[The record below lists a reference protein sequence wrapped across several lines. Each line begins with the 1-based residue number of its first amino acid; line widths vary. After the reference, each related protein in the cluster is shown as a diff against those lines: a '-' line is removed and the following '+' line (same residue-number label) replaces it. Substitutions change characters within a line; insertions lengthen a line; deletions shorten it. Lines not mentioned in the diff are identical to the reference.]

1 MDNLTVVC
9 TYQRDRYPS
18 EESGELNTGE
28 IRIVVWDGRG
38 NRILWPAKDQQTYV
52 AAATVKGVIKSPPLS
67 GIESDEIAIMALVR
81 FGGSNGEMHQITG
94 AFPLPKSGNTFKV
107 DVYANIERAEVVV
120 SAPNIDAA
128 LPKARAKLKQD
139 AKVIDAMILTSSLT
153 TNLDGGKYKVDLDY
167 YTGKLKFFPKP
178 TLMLG
183 QQ

>member
-1 MDNLTVVC
+1 MARC
-9 TYQRDRYPS
+9 TKSQGHFRCQRVETRS
-18 EESGELNTGE
+18 RSTC
-28 IRIVVWDGRG
+28 
-38 NRILWPAKDQQTYV
+38 YV
-52 AAATVKGVIKSPPLS
+52 
-67 GIESDEIAIMALVR
+67 
-81 FGGSNGEMHQITG
+81 
-94 AFPLPKSGNTFKV
+94 
-107 DVYANIERAEVVV
+107 NIERAEVVV